1 MSTLVV
7 YKLFSFTKVWKVA
20 VGGSSLIMVLMIVF
34 GIFWGTCFG
43 ILPRQSA
50 FVAACL
56 SLSSTPLVA
65 KFVESKGGD
74 SSVKGNAPVNNYSK
88 ASLEAWTKCVFKPIW
103 IARTVV
109 LFPYHD
115 MLRSIASSTATSK
128 LGMLNSMVGSV
139 ILPGCPYFRGDSW
152 SFKIHGSRNIFTK
165 FHGTFSL
172 IV

>member
-1 MSTLVV
+1 MILFQLLRSVNVQDVIFFFLKYCNDNFGITILREQISTPAV

-34 GIFWGTCFG
+34 GIFWGYCFG

-74 SSVKGNAPVNNYSK
+74 SSAKGNVSVN
-88 ASLEAWTKCVFKPIW
+88 
-103 IARTVV
+103 
-109 LFPYHD
+109 D
-115 MLRSIASSTATSK
+115 
-128 LGMLNSMVGSV
+128 
-139 ILPGCPYFRGDSW
+139 
-152 SFKIHGSRNIFTK
+152 
-165 FHGTFSL
+165 
-172 IV
+172 